1 MSKIDYITIAVVVV
15 CISLLGLVFWKVADL
30 NWTEEN
36 KMPKEEP
43 VLVNEEEEATPF
55 LDENYD
61 VTDFVGED
69 SLSDQAEI
77 APIVKEETKETEK
90 SKDKVISKVPVV
102 EEKPV
107 VKEKLVVK
115 EKPVVKVE
123 TPKPVVTQ
131 KEEYLVWGGSFS
143 TRAGAEEELAKF
155 KKLGYTQAEVS
166 LFDKGKYA
174 VVIVGRYPTQA
185 QAKALVNELKTKH
198 QISAIAKK
206 KKL

>member
-1 MSKIDYITIAVVVV
+1 MSKIDYITIAVVVI

-36 KMPKEEP
+36 IQETEES
-43 VLVNEEEEATPF
+43 VQVDDAEEAAPF

-61 VTDFVGED
+61 VTDFVAED
-69 SLSDQAEI
+69 SASD
-77 APIVKEETKETEK
+77 PIETTPVVVPEEEETTEKVVIKEPVKETKPLKIAEKAET
-90 SKDKVISKVPVV
+90 VP
-102 EEKPV
+102 PV
-107 VKEKLVVK
+107 NTL
-115 EKPVVKVE
+115 
-123 TPKPVVTQ
+123 

-143 TRAGAEEELAKF
+143 TRLGAEEEQAKF
-155 KKLGYTQAEVS
+155 KKLGYNKSEIS

-185 QAKALVNELKTKH
+185 QAQALVNELKSKH
-198 QISAIAKK
+198 NISAIAKK

>member
-36 KMPKEEP
+36 KLPTEEP
-43 VLVNEEEEATPF
+43 VQVNEEEEATPF

-69 SLSDQAEI
+69 TLPVQMET
-77 APIVKEETKETEK
+77 APVVNQEETKNNIEK
-90 SKDKVISKVPVV
+90 PVAKEPLV
-102 EEKPV
+102 VEKPV
-107 VKEKLVVK
+107 VVEKTVVK

-185 QAKALVNELKTKH
+185 QAQALVNELKAKH

>member
-1 MSKIDYITIAVVVV
+1 MSKIDYITIAVVVI

-36 KMPKEEP
+36 IQETEES
-43 VLVNEEEEATPF
+43 VQVDDTEEAAPF

-61 VTDFVGED
+61 VTDFVAED
-69 SLSDQAEI
+69 SASDAMETTPVVVPEEEKTKEKVNIKEPVIETKPVKVPEKVEAI
-77 APIVKEETKETEK
+77 APVNT
-90 SKDKVISKVPVV
+90 
-102 EEKPV
+102 
-107 VKEKLVVK
+107 L
-115 EKPVVKVE
+115 
-123 TPKPVVTQ
+123 

-143 TRAGAEEELAKF
+143 TRLGAEEEQAKF
-155 KKLGYTQAEVS
+155 KKLGYNKAEVS

-185 QAKALVNELKTKH
+185 QAQALVNELRSKH
-198 QISAIAKK
+198 NISAIAKK

>member
-1 MSKIDYITIAVVVV
+1 MSKIDYITIAVVVI

-36 KMPKEEP
+36 IQETEES
-43 VLVNEEEEATPF
+43 VQVDDAEEAAPF

-61 VTDFVGED
+61 VTDFVAED
-69 SLSDQAEI
+69 SASV
-77 APIVKEETKETEK
+77 PIETTPVVVPEEEETKE
-90 SKDKVISKVPVV
+90 KVVIKEPAI
-102 EEKPV
+102 ETKQ
-107 VKEKLVVK
+107 VKIAE
-115 EKPVVKVE
+115 KVE
-123 TPKPVVTQ
+123 TVPPVNTL

-143 TRAGAEEELAKF
+143 TRLGAEEEQAKF
-155 KKLGYTQAEVS
+155 KKLGYNKTEIS

-185 QAKALVNELKTKH
+185 QAQALVNELKSKH
-198 QISAIAKK
+198 NILAIAKK

>member
-1 MSKIDYITIAVVVV
+1 MSKIDYITIAVVVI

-36 KMPKEEP
+36 IQETEES
-43 VLVNEEEEATPF
+43 VQVDDAEEAAPF

-61 VTDFVGED
+61 VTDFVAED
-69 SLSDQAEI
+69 SASD
-77 APIVKEETKETEK
+77 PIETTSVVVPEEEETTEK
-90 SKDKVISKVPVV
+90 VVIKEPVIETKPLKIAEKAETVP
-102 EEKPV
+102 PV
-107 VKEKLVVK
+107 NTL
-115 EKPVVKVE
+115 
-123 TPKPVVTQ
+123 

-143 TRAGAEEELAKF
+143 TRLGAEEEQAKF
-155 KKLGYTQAEVS
+155 KKLGYNKSEIS

-185 QAKALVNELKTKH
+185 QAQALVNELKSKH
-198 QISAIAKK
+198 NISAIAKK

>member
-36 KMPKEEP
+36 NLKTEDPI
-43 VLVNEEEEATPF
+43 LVNEEEEAAPF
-55 LDENYD
+55 LDENYN
-61 VTDFVGED
+61 VTDFTEED
-69 SLSDQAEI
+69 TMPL
-77 APIVKEETKETEK
+77 KN
-90 SKDKVISKVPVV
+90 
-102 EEKPV
+102 EEKPILTQKPEKV
-107 VKEKLVVK
+107 IEKSIVKKTVAPVK
-115 EKPVVKVE
+115 TEPKAENTTPVP
-123 TPKPVVTQ
+123 TI

-143 TRAGAEEELAKF
+143 TRAGAEEEQAKF

-174 VVIVGRYPTQA
+174 VVIVGRYPTQTEA
-185 QAKALVNELKTKH
+185 QALVNELKTKH
-198 QISAIAKK
+198 NISAIAKK

>member
-1 MSKIDYITIAVVVV
+1 MSKIDYITIAVVVI

-36 KMPKEEP
+36 TPEMEETAQIGD
-43 VLVNEEEEATPF
+43 EEKAAPF

-61 VTDFVGED
+61 VSDFV
-69 SLSDQAEI
+69 AEESMTVPVETTPVVVPVEEKI
-77 APIVKEETKETEK
+77 KE
-90 SKDKVISKVPVV
+90 KVISKELIIETKPIKA
-102 EEKPV
+102 EKIIEVIPPNNT
-107 VKEKLVVK
+107 L
-115 EKPVVKVE
+115 
-123 TPKPVVTQ
+123 

-143 TRAGAEEELAKF
+143 TRQGAEEEQAKF
-155 KKLGYTQAEVS
+155 KKLGYNKAEVS

-185 QAKALVNELKTKH
+185 QAQALVNELKSKH
-198 QISAIAKK
+198 NISSIAKK

>member
-1 MSKIDYITIAVVVV
+1 MSKIDYITIAVVVI

-36 KMPKEEP
+36 IQETEES
-43 VLVNEEEEATPF
+43 VQVDDAEEAAPF

-61 VTDFVGED
+61 VTDFVAED
-69 SLSDQAEI
+69 SASD
-77 APIVKEETKETEK
+77 PIETTPVVVPEEEETTEK
-90 SKDKVISKVPVV
+90 VVIKEPVIETKPLKIAEKAETVP
-102 EEKPV
+102 PV
-107 VKEKLVVK
+107 NTL
-115 EKPVVKVE
+115 
-123 TPKPVVTQ
+123 

-143 TRAGAEEELAKF
+143 TRLGAEEEQAKF
-155 KKLGYTQAEVS
+155 KKLGYNKSEIS

-185 QAKALVNELKTKH
+185 QAQALVNELKSKH
-198 QISAIAKK
+198 NISAIAKK

>member
-36 KMPKEEP
+36 KLPTEEP
-43 VLVNEEEEATPF
+43 VQVNEEEEATPF

-69 SLSDQAEI
+69 TLPVQMET
-77 APIVKEETKETEK
+77 APVVNQEETKKKKEK
-90 SKDKVISKVPVV
+90 PVAKEPLV
-102 EEKPV
+102 VEKPV
-107 VKEKLVVK
+107 VVEKTVVK

-185 QAKALVNELKTKH
+185 QAQALVNELKAKH